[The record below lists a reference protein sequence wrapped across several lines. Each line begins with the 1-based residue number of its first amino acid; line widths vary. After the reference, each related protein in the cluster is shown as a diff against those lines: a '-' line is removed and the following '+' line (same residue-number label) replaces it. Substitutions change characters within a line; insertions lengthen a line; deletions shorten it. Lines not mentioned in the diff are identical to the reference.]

1 MFLLLLSILRFL
13 LPILLACLC
22 RANRHT
28 PRIAG
33 GAHHM
38 KRAVQKQN
46 ACISDN

>member
-1 MFLLLLSILRFL
+1 MFLLLLSVLRFVL
-13 LPILLACLC
+13 LILLCLR

-33 GAHHM
+33 GARHM